1 MGCCYHKWWLNLQHS
16 NPGPWSTLFGF
27 NSSIFLGAATSLNLT
42 SLPHLGLSPSSNV
55 QFHSLLL
62 RGNHLGFSSKVA
74 RLYRPQGNLEHE
86 GSQQLPA
93 CAWGLP
99 LPLGCH
105 CYCTRSPVAKRITL
119 NIAGWE
125 QWLLLP
131 TVESTL
137 EGGSS
142 DLQPSQEQLHQG
154 AKTFW
159 ERSHFPVAT
168 CFAFVLLHLCK
179 AILSSGLTE
188 FLISSSDIPQKHESL
203 EGFGVP

>member
-1 MGCCYHKWWLNLQHS
+1 MSNFTVCCWGAIIWGLVQRWLV
-16 NPGPWSTLFGF
+16 STGHRETWNMREACLC
-27 NSSIFLGAATSLNLT
+27 
-42 SLPHLGLSPSSNV
+42 
-55 QFHSLLL
+55 L
-62 RGNHLGFSSKVA
+62 RT
-74 RLYRPQGNLEHE
+74 P
-86 GSQQLPA
+86 PPT
-93 CAWGLP
+93 GLP
-99 LPLGCH
+99 LLLYQVSCGP
-105 CYCTRSPVAKRITL
+105 RITL

-168 CFAFVLLHLCK
+168 CFAFALLHLCK